1 VSELIEPL
9 SQAVLPAI
17 QRLQQA
23 CFGETW
29 TDALWQKQLL
39 SPRTRIWGP
48 GDPILGYA
56 LFSTIL
62 DEAELLQ
69 IAIDPT
75 EQGRGL
81 AEALLRFSMEQLAE
95 EGVTRLMLE
104 VRASNQRA
112 IRLYERLGFE
122 RDSVRKNYYPTATG
136 REDAL
141 LMSVVISP

>member
-1 VSELIEPL
+1 MSELIEPL
-9 SQAVLPAI
+9 SLAVLPAI

-81 AEALLRFSMEQLAE
+81 AAALLRFSMEHLAQ

-112 IRLYERLGFE
+112 IGLYERLGFE
-122 RDSVRKNYYPTATG
+122 QDSVRKNYYPTATG